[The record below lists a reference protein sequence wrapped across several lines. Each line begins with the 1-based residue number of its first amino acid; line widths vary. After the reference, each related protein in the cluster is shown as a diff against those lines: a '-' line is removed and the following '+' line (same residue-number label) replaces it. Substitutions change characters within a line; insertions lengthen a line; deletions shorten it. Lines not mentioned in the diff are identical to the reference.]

1 MKIPLNID
9 LNCLNAIRIYME
21 ALKKKIMK
29 LYLEVCKKFI
39 EVCIKTGKKYIKTG
53 KYLHF
58 RWQKIHEFSDNMHQ
72 NRHDNKKLREKNL

>member
-21 ALKKKIMK
+21 ALKKKIIK

-58 RWQKIHEFSDNMHQ
+58 SDNMHQ